1 MTHASTLEV
10 ADRARR
16 APRAAAQDIYA
27 PKPEHHFTFGLWTVG
42 NVGRDPFGDPV
53 RSAISPTRIV
63 EKLGELGAYGVNL
76 HDNDLV
82 PRDASAAERDS
93 IVRAF
98 TAALK
103 ATGMRVPMA
112 TTNLFGDPVFRDGA
126 ITSNDAKVRAY
137 ALQKTMRAID
147 LGVELG
153 ATTYVFWGGREGVE
167 TNAAKDPQEAMKWF
181 RDAINFLCAY
191 VRDQRYDLQFALEP
205 KPNEPRGDIFLPT
218 IGHALAFIYT
228 LDDPQMVGLNPEV
241 AHDTMAG
248 LDFSH
253 GVAQALEA
261 GKLFHIDL
269 NGQKPGRFDQDLR
282 FGSEDIKAAF
292 FLVKLLEDA
301 AWQGMRHFDSHA
313 YRTEDEQGVWDFAL
327 GSMRTYLILK
337 DRVKR
342 FNADAEIQEIL
353 GELRERGAAPGARIT
368 FSAESAKVI
377 RETQFDLDALRARG
391 YGYERLDQ
399 LTTELLL
406 GVR

>member
-1 MTHASTLEV
+1 VTG
-10 ADRARR
+10 
-16 APRAAAQDIYA
+16 QDSYS

-53 RSAISPTRIV
+53 RAPVSPVRIV
-63 EKLGELGAYGVNL
+63 EKLAELGAYGVNL

-82 PRDASAAERDS
+82 PADAAPADRDRIVAA
-93 IVRAF
+93 F
-98 TAALK
+98 KGALS

-126 ITSNDAKVRAY
+126 FTSNDARVRAY

-167 TNAAKDPQEAMKWF
+167 TNAAKDPVAALGWF
-181 RDAINFLCAY
+181 RDALNFLCEY
-191 VRDQRYDLQFALEP
+191 VREQRYDLKFALEP

-218 IGHALAFIYT
+218 IGHMLAFIYT
-228 LDDPQMVGLNPEV
+228 LDHPDMVGLNPEV
-241 AHDTMAG
+241 AHDQMAG

-253 GVAQALEA
+253 GVAQALDA

-282 FGSEDIKAAF
+282 FGSDDPKGAF

-301 AWQGMRHFDSHA
+301 QWPGMRHFDSHA
-313 YRTEDEQGVWDFAL
+313 YRTEDEEGVWDFAY
-327 GSMRTYLILK
+327 GSMRSYLIFK
-337 DRVKR
+337 EKVAR
-342 FNADAEIQEIL
+342 FNADSEIQAL
-353 GELRERGAAPGARIT
+353 LSELAGRGGTAQRNSYSKARAQQLK
-368 FSAESAKVI
+368 SES
-377 RETQFDLDALRARG
+377 FDLPALRKQG
-391 YGYERLDQ
+391 YAYERLDQ
-399 LTTELLL
+399 LTMELLL